1 MDLQSGTRLPA
12 SLVAH
17 LVKNPFAI
25 WETWVQSLGCEDP
38 LEKLPIPVFLP
49 GKFHGACSHEIK
61 RSLFLERKAMT
72 NLDCI
77 LKSRDTTLPRK
88 VHTVKA
94 VVFLLVMYGCE
105 SWTVKKAEYRRI
117 DAFELW
123 FWRRFL
129 RVPWTARRSNQ
140 S

>member
-49 GKFHGACSHEIK
+49 GESHGDCSHEIK

-77 LKSRDTTLPRK
+77 LKSRDITA
-88 VHTVKA
+88 TVSTVSPTICHA
-94 VVFLLVMYGCE
+94 VMGQDAMIFVF
-105 SWTVKKAEYRRI
+105 
-117 DAFELW
+117 
-123 FWRRFL
+123 
-129 RVPWTARRSNQ
+129 
-140 S
+140 